1 MFILPLSGE
10 RKAVELGRDDFFGRG
25 GRLSPDSRFLAF
37 NSNASGKFEV
47 YVSAIDPA
55 TGTRR
60 AGAAGAPSASAK
72 VSAEGGIG
80 GIVWRKDGK
89 ELFYLSQPPRQ
100 TIMAVELTTAPAFE
114 ARAPQRLFE
123 IPGPIGAPAQL
134 SNVSSPDGQRFVF
147 AVSVARKPV
156 PR

>member
-1 MFILPLSGE
+1 M
-10 RKAVELGRDDFFGRG
+10 
-25 GRLSPDSRFLAF
+25 
-37 NSNASGKFEV
+37 
-47 YVSAIDPA
+47 
-55 TGTRR
+55 
-60 AGAAGAPSASAK
+60 
-72 VSAEGGIG
+72 
-80 GIVWRKDGK
+80 WRKDGK

-100 TIMAVELTTAPAFE
+100 TVMAVDLTTAPAFE